1 MTKTRSFTIFLLKE
15 PHTGADA
22 LKEDTDL
29 EAGVASDHLPEGA
42 SLYVLDNVPKQPWW
56 KTYFGVQKDL
66 WQASKGAIVFL
77 PAGGRCFA
85 LCFGH
90 VYHNLQDTSYEYD
103 FGLRVT
109 LNCVDPDKL
118 KSTDILEPSGAK
130 RQRTQLPTVADLTFF
145 DVDADSTI
153 LKSLTGKVKKEHEN
167 VFKHATGSSNIRISS
182 SASPADLVALCE
194 KLLELYQEDTY
205 KTAFP
210 DIQNISPVRDP
221 TIITQLNDKLVAA
234 LHAKDDALSL
244 SVPKIVDYADGLWGT
259 FTGVGTGKVYDDI
272 FIARYYEYL
281 EEAGAD
287 PATLGIDDL
296 KKHQLV
302 LTNEDG
308 AYVRDRERI
317 FKCLIF
323 DTSLD
328 GDGQTYHLCEGNW
341 YLVYSD
347 YVKRLSDFLDPLCKD
362 TVLPPFNHADE
373 GAYNEA
379 AAAAS
384 ADRICMDKGNIAPP
398 KQKQVEPCD
407 VYEIADGKAILHH
420 VKISTLSAQLS
431 HLFNQGTNSVNLLRS
446 EPESMTK
453 IKEIIVEK
461 AAAEHHAAF
470 QQPLDNDNLKVAF
483 EIITHKPKE
492 DRSKNLP
499 LFSRISLMRCMK
511 ELKRMG
517 IEAEYCFIDDQSPP
531 TDGKKRK
538 RKSKKQADAE

>member
-1 MTKTRSFTIFLLKE
+1 MTKTRSFSIFLLKDGFA
-15 PHTGADA
+15 GADA
-22 LKEDTDL
+22 LKEDTAL

-42 SLYVLDNVPKQPWW
+42 SLFILDNFRKPPWW
-56 KTYFGVQKDL
+56 KAYFGVQKEL
-66 WQASKGAIVFL
+66 WQESKGALVFL
-77 PAGGRCFA
+77 PADGRWFA

-90 VYHNLQDTSYEYD
+90 VHHNLKDTSYEYD

-153 LKSLTGKVKKEHEN
+153 LKSLTGKVKKAHED

-182 SASPADLVALCE
+182 SASPGELVALCE
-194 KLLELYQEDTY
+194 KLLSLYQEETY

-221 TIITQLNDKLVAA
+221 TIIAQLNAKLIAA
-234 LHAKDDALSL
+234 FQAKDDGLSL
-244 SVPKIVDYADGLWGT
+244 SVPKIVDYGDGLWGT
-259 FTGVGTGKVYDDI
+259 FTGAGTGKVYDDI
-272 FIARYYEYL
+272 FIARYCDYL
-281 EEAGAD
+281 EEASVD
-287 PATLGIDDL
+287 FATLGIDDF

-308 AYVRDRERI
+308 SFVRDRESI
-317 FKCLIF
+317 LKCLIF

-341 YLVYSD
+341 YLVDAD
-347 YVKRLSDFLDPLCKD
+347 YMKRLSDFLDPLCKD
-362 TVLPPFNHADE
+362 SVLPPFNHQDE
-373 GAYNEA
+373 GEYNEA
-379 AAAAS
+379 AAQAAPN
-384 ADRICMDKGNIAPP
+384 RICMDKGNIAPP

-407 VYEIADGKAILHH
+407 VYEIVDGKAVLHH
-420 VKISTLSAQLS
+420 LKISTLSAQLS

-446 EPESMTK
+446 EAESMTK
-453 IKEIIVEK
+453 MIEIIEAK
-461 AAAEHHAAF
+461 ADAAQSGAF
-470 QQPLDNDNLKVAF
+470 QQPLQEDKLKVVF
-483 EIITHKPKE
+483 GIITHKPKDKKSE
-492 DRSKNLP
+492 NLP

-517 IEAEYCFIDDQSPP
+517 IEAEFGFIEDQSPS
-531 TDGKKRK
+531 TEGKKRK
-538 RKSKKQADAE
+538 RKKKAEAS